1 MPKFQEQN
9 LLQIEQE
16 KNRLADA
23 EETFGYSPC
32 MHCEHFDRN
41 SMDKNKCKLCPE
53 IPGEVFYNEWF
64 CLGFV
69 NNS

>member
-1 MPKFQEQN
+1 MLK
-9 LLQIEQE
+9 QISRTEQE
-16 KNRLADA
+16 RNRLSDA

-53 IPGEVFYNEWF
+53 IPGEVFYNEWV
-64 CLGFV
+64 CLGFID
-69 NNS
+69 S